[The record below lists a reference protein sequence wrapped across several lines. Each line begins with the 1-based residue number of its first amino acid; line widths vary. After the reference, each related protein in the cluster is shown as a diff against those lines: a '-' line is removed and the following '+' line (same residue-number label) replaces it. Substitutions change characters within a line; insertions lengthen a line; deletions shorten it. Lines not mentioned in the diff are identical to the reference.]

1 MVEAYSAGSRVPVP
15 FVDLPTF
22 GDDGHLT
29 FSRGDP
35 AIWAATVDRYLAN
48 LQGAGSTLKP

>member
-1 MVEAYSAGSRVPVP
+1 MVEAYSAGSRVPVS

-35 AIWAATVDRYLAN
+35 AIWAATVDRYLAS